1 LAKIHLLDALSLPG
15 SADRDNDDAMGS
27 TAAIAFVLDGVTSL
41 SDTPLM
47 PGRSDAAWVAHLARD
62 LLLKAPDSLAGNPRA
77 LVRGVAEDITHA
89 FENGRMRPPAGRH
102 ELPWTTLSLVSV
114 EPGRLN
120 IAYVGDSRIL
130 VETGDDCIHNFG
142 TTPSRGSFEARLAQK
157 MQSAGKGIG
166 IEAQRQTV
174 AAELKRAREFVNMP
188 DGYWLLGADARVGDN
203 LLLASLALDG
213 PAIALLATDG
223 FYALVEDYGAYNDRD
238 LVATAQAIGLES
250 LGAQLRRIEEA
261 DPVGTTYPRM
271 KKSDDATAVLVRIE
285 P

>member
-1 LAKIHLLDALSLPG
+1 MAKIQLLDSLSLPG
-15 SADRDNDDAMGS
+15 SADRENDDAMGS
-27 TAAIAFVLDGVTSL
+27 SAAIAFVLDGVTSL

-47 PGRSDAAWVAHLARD
+47 SGRSDAAWVAHLARD
-62 LLLKAPDSLAGNPRA
+62 LLLKAPDLLAGDPRA
-77 LVRGVAEDITHA
+77 LVRGVAEGITQE
-89 FENGRMRPPAGRH
+89 FERGRTRPPAGRY

-174 AAELKRAREFVNMP
+174 AAELRRAREFVNMP

-223 FYALVEDYGAYNDRD
+223 FYALVEDYGAYDDRD
-238 LVATAQAIGLES
+238 LVATAQAIGLEA
-250 LGAQLRRIEEA
+250 LGAQLRRIEDA
-261 DPVGTTYPRM
+261 DPVGKTYPRM